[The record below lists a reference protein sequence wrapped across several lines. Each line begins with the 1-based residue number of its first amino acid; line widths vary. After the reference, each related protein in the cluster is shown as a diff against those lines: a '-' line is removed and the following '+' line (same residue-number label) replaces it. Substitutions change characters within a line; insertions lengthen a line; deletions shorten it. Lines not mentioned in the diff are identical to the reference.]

1 MKKSI
6 LLLFFSTL
14 FVSSYA
20 QDGCFSQWKEV
31 FTKRGAYTVMD
42 DMHRKVIISFIENGE
57 SFCVYGKVRVEN
69 GKIVSIFTQFENGDF
84 QLMEGE
90 ILNIKKSAPSIN
102 NGISELITNEN
113 GEKFHVLFIEK
124 IKPKKKS
131 YKSAGG
137 PGADFK

>member
-1 MKKSI
+1 MKKT
-6 LLLFFSTL
+6 LLLFIFSIL
-14 FVSSYA
+14 FTATYA
-20 QDGCFSQWKEV
+20 QSGCFAEWKTV
-31 FTKRGAYTVMD
+31 FEKRGAYTVSD
-42 DMHRKVIISFIENGE
+42 DMHRKVIISFIEEGE

-69 GKIVSIFTQFENGDF
+69 GKIVSVFVQYENGEY
-84 QLMEGE
+84 QLMDGK
-90 ILNIKKSAPSIN
+90 LVNSKKQAPGIT
-102 NGISELITNEN
+102 NGISEEITNDD